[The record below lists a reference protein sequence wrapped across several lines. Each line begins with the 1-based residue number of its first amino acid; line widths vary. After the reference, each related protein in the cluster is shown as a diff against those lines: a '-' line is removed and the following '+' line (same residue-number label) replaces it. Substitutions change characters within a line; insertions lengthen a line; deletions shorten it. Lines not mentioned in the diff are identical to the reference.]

1 MIPLLKKWTNL
12 DQIIPHTCSLF
23 CYKAILF
30 FLFFFLKQFSQRYSE
45 HWWNETLV
53 VWVLQPVFTQGG
65 DEQTRLA
72 SFLRR
77 GHLVSAED
85 EALCVFLR
93 AFSQLLWTLRKT
105 SKPLGFSVTVHKKN
119 MLCSSLWR
127 TFAETHLKNML
138 RIIYLPSFSLTAAHS
153 DCTSADFSRKPDLSS
168 PGVPHVML
176 CDWFSLLALQPELG
190 SLLRALHAYHAI
202 PTCASGC
209 HCLTS
214 FNPAAWPLLFSW
226 ATKTTRQF
234 ASAQHRQWQL
244 VNRDLEAP
252 FSL

>member
-1 MIPLLKKWTNL
+1 MNAGGTRPWWFEFYSLCLLREVTNKHAW
-12 DQIIPHTCSLF
+12 PHFWGGVISCQ
-23 CYKAILF
+23 
-30 FLFFFLKQFSQRYSE
+30 LK
-45 HWWNETLV
+45 
-53 VWVLQPVFTQGG
+53 
-65 DEQTRLA
+65 TRL
-72 SFLRR
+72 F
-77 GHLVSAED
+77 VF
-85 EALCVFLR
+85 FLR
-93 AFSQLLWTLRKT
+93 AFSQLLWTHRKT

-119 MLCSSLWR
+119 MLCSPLWR
-127 TFAETHLKNML
+127 AFAGTHLKNML
-138 RIIYLPSFSLTAAHS
+138 RIIYLSFISLTAAHS

-226 ATKTTRQF
+226 ATKTTRLF